1 MTKHTVA
8 QVEDMIATE
17 NDAVVRKM
25 LRAYVTLL
33 TEKADNGITHWD
45 GTTHYAGCIQAG
57 PKHYECALQEVG
69 RLRLT
74 ITDLR
79 VKLAA
84 ARQETEIQIFKA
96 EKKPWVGL
104 TDEEVGGLTVFDGL
118 HHIETPLLAEYV
130 LHIQVKLREKNGG

>member
-17 NDAVVRKM
+17 NDAVVKKM

-57 PKHYECALQEVG
+57 PKHYECALQEIG

-79 VKLAA
+79 VKLEASK
-84 ARQETEIQIFKA
+84 QEAEIHKFQA
-96 EKKPWVGL
+96 EKNYELG
-104 TDEEVGGLTVFDGL
+104 TEYFDLYTKAVRGQL
-118 HHIETPLLAEYV
+118 KERTND
-130 LHIQVKLREKNGG
+130 K